1 MQRSP
6 NQEPHGLS
14 HVECQGEAHE
24 RMPRRHPRSEWSNRA
39 NRVAQGRHP
48 RDLRAIHAG
57 DVAHKWT
64 QRRNDIPHHRR
75 LTVHSPETP
84 RF

>member
-1 MQRSP
+1 MQRSL
-6 NQEPHGLS
+6 NQESHGVS
-14 HVECQGEAHE
+14 RVEFQGEAHE
-24 RMPRRHPRSEWSNRA
+24 RMLRRRPHGEWSNRA

-64 QRRNDIPHHRR
+64 QRRDDIPHHIC

-84 RF
+84 R